1 MMRRRPDRAGPVPAD
16 FSRCERDRSLARRM
30 LAGQERAFD
39 DFFDE
44 YFRRLMRFAMT
55 RMNRDA
61 AGAEEVVQSTLMGAI
76 TKMGTWRGEASLF
89 TWLCSFCRHE
99 ISAFYERANRQP
111 PSIDLAEESPEARA
125 ILESLTAPLDDG
137 PERALGRQEVARLV
151 HVTLDQLPGHYAS
164 VLEWKYIQGLPV
176 VEIASRLGVSPK
188 AAESLLTRAREAF
201 RDGFSGLMAH
211 AT

>member
-1 MMRRRPDRAGPVPAD
+1 MMRRRPDATGPIPAD
-16 FSRCERDRSLARRM
+16 PSRTERDRSLAHKM

-39 DFFDE
+39 EFFEE
-44 YFRRLMRFAMT
+44 YFPRLMRFAMT

-61 AGAEEVVQSTLMGAI
+61 SGAEEVVQSTLMAAI
-76 TKMGTWRGEASLF
+76 TKMATYRGEASLF

-99 ISAFYERANRQP
+99 ISAFYERCNRQP
-111 PSIDLAEESPEARA
+111 PSVDLAEESPEARA
-125 ILESLTAPLDDG
+125 ILESLTAPLDDD

-164 VLEWKYIQGLPV
+164 VLEWKYIHGIPV
-176 VEIASRLGVSPK
+176 AEIAVRLGVSPK
-188 AAESLLTRAREAF
+188 AAESLLTRARQAF